1 MDLAQFKERFN
12 LSPQP
17 QNADRFCVPRQ
28 VASTIEYRDSAVL
41 IPIVEINN
49 QLEVLLTQ
57 RPLYLK
63 HHPGQICFPGGKVA
77 EGDTTL
83 EDTALREL
91 HEELGV
97 IPDRIKVL
105 GQLPIQHTY
114 TQFQIT
120 PIVGVLDNL
129 ENLTIDSNEVADHF
143 TVPLTQLSHP
153 SNQQSIKVKRRN
165 IEIEVL
171 MINAQQRLIWGVTAS
186 IIHTLQQKVGLNVI

>member
-17 QNADRFCVPRQ
+17 KKADRFCVPSHI
-28 VASTIEYRDSAVL
+28 ASKLEFRDSAVL
-41 IPIVEINN
+41 IPLVEIDD

-63 HHPGQICFPGGKVA
+63 HHPGQVCFPGGKVA
-77 EGDTTL
+77 EDDITP

-91 HEELGV
+91 QEEMG
-97 IPDRIKVL
+97 IRPERIEVL

-129 ENLTIDSNEVADHF
+129 ENLTVDSNEVADYF
-143 TVPLTQLSHP
+143 TVPLAQLSHP
-153 SNQQSIKVKRRN
+153 DNQQSIKVKRCN
-165 IEIEVL
+165 IDIEVL
-171 MINAQQRLIWGVTAS
+171 MINANQRFIWGVTAS
-186 IIHTLQQKVGLNVI
+186 IIHTLQRKIIF